1 MAITF
6 RGQASKL
13 KKSAASNNRNGF
25 QEVSASGP
33 RRGAGGFENSPAKK
47 SCSPITQR
55 SKSPLKMNEAL
66 VAGASQI
73 GKKFVDVGAEVG
85 KAFET
90 KNKKPKAANLGS
102 SEKGEEKDTYGFK
115 TLLNKS
121 TSTPAINLDNK
132 VDEIKTNT
140 VEQAGNA
147 FGGGFADNPGFQ
159 VQSDDRYSNMF
170 KQ

>member
-85 KAFET
+85 KAFAPDKE
-90 KNKKPKAANLGS
+90 PVAANLS
-102 SEKGEEKDTYGFK
+102 KQDLTSE
-115 TLLNKS
+115 NKS
-121 TSTPAINLDNK
+121 ANNKDNK
-132 VDEIKTNT
+132 KNNREEVKGVD
-140 VEQAGNA
+140 AGQ
-147 FGGGFADNPGFQ
+147 FAKGVIIPSTSEMDLTLAPTTLTKN
-159 VQSDDRYSNMF
+159 
-170 KQ
+170 

>member
-25 QEVSASGP
+25 QEVSAPGP
-33 RRGAGGFENSPAKK
+33 RRGTGGFENSPAKK
-47 SCSPITQR
+47 RCSPITQR

-85 KAFET
+85 KAFAPDKE
-90 KNKKPKAANLGS
+90 PVAANLAKQDLT
-102 SEKGEEKDTYGFK
+102 SENKGANNKD
-115 TLLNKS
+115 NKKNKRKEVKGVVVGQFAKGAIIPS
-121 TSTPAINLDNK
+121 TSEMDLTLAPTTLTKN
-132 VDEIKTNT
+132 
-140 VEQAGNA
+140 
-147 FGGGFADNPGFQ
+147 
-159 VQSDDRYSNMF
+159 
-170 KQ
+170 